1 MKQLT
6 LISLVLYMTACVDN
20 SNKQVIRGN
29 HDSLP
34 NENTETIFLDTSA
47 LPMYFNVNNPVIISD
62 TAIVYSK
69 PDSSGKLIDKLHF
82 DSPLSIVSPDSYWQ
96 GWYEILLDK
105 NIGYIPISTVAA
117 HKFKANINGKVF
129 YYYIVTSNSTKYNPI
144 PNGFTIYK
152 FDTSKKQF
160 TDTFS
165 VEGIRADI
173 VKEMNHKGWKNG
185 NLLLYTKQ
193 VNAYCGGG
201 ETELYLIDAND
212 KFEQLFTTYSYTDD
226 GEGGGGNY
234 ASVKFPKNVDAD
246 TIRVNEWQESP
257 VYSKNRKLLIN
268 KDGSHK
274 TKIENDTTKHYC
286 WDGKSLNLVKT
297 TVK

>member
-1 MKQLT
+1 
-6 LISLVLYMTACVDN
+6 MTACVDN

-29 HDSLP
+29 QDSLP

-62 TAIVYSK
+62 TAMVYSK

-105 NIGYIPISTVAA
+105 NNGYIPISTVAA

-165 VEGIRADI
+165 VEGVRADI
-173 VKEMNHKGWKNG
+173 VKEMNHKGWKNS

-234 ASVKFPKNVDAD
+234 SSVKFPKNVDAD
-246 TIRVNEWQESP
+246 TILVNEWQESP

-274 TKIENDTTKHYC
+274 IKIENDTTKHYC